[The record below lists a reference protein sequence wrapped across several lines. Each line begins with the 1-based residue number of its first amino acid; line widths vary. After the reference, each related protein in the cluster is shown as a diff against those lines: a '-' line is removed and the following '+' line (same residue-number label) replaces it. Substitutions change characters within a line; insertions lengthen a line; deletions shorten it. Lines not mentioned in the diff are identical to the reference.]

1 MNNQLNGFN
10 VLLNPPFFYT
20 NSQID
25 NNPKK
30 TQFQLTTNSE
40 GINNLICPVIPIIFT
55 QPNHPN
61 KPVIIPNNII
71 SNQQPPKVICQIING
86 QLIPIQSLEQYNIV
100 PNNQSAFNNII
111 TKDDKDNNR
120 LNIQYYNTPSNQFF
134 VNKQNKSLQNNIL
147 NVNQT
152 FNQKEF
158 NNNQKNNFDIYNK
171 QTEYFI
177 SQNINDMKME
187 NNKNNNG
194 KLTDKK
200 PILDNIEQK
209 KSFQKEIGKELEQN
223 KILVPSLSAQEN
235 NCNSFNFNNKKSE
248 IDKIPKTE
256 TQISNSKSNLVFN
269 ININNLS
276 NAEEIQFS
284 PSSEKKSKDKKKYYR
299 CSFKD
304 CNKVFPKE
312 CNLKDHIRTHT
323 GEKPY
328 KCSFQGC
335 QKSFSQHGNL
345 KKHEKVHYGDKK
357 YYCPY
362 PNCGKKFSASYNLT
376 IHYRCHTGERPYKC
390 CFPGCQRSFY
400 DKGNLKY
407 HEKTMHLEESMEYPY
422 SCEHMNCNAKFRT
435 EKEKL
440 EHHCNMEPICLKE
453 RKELIKLVTK
463 YKKLLSRIIK
473 NKNINPNKNEKLIS
487 LKKDY
492 EEIQSKLI
500 DKKLFVKYLGVGFD
514 NECNDVKESD
524 SEKNEGENINDEEND
539 NINEENE
546 FDENEI
552 SKKNVSINK

>member
-10 VLLNPPFFYT
+10 VLLNPPLFYT

-40 GINNLICPVIPIIFT
+40 GINNLICPVIPIIFN

-134 VNKQNKSLQNNIL
+134 VNKQNKPLQNNIL

-177 SQNINDMKME
+177 SQNINEMKME

-200 PILDNIEQK
+200 PILYNIEQK

-276 NAEEIQFS
+276 NTEEIQFS

-487 LKKDY
+487 LKQDY

-524 SEKNEGENINDEEND
+524 SEKNEGENLNDEEND